1 MGRHVGPR
9 ITARR
14 LGDSDGGG
22 RCRRWARGATREP
35 EKRAHRSWCADR
47 SRRGSVSLLCSET
60 SRPISGSKTD
70 QTDLW
75 IKDQSDR
82 SLDRSAVRSLDR
94 TGPLPASPCKAV
106 ASSDRAA
113 PVSSHPVVSDKREQE
128 QCGIGAAAATG
139 RGRGVG
145 RVAAPL
151 VLFAAVRHPAAAVR
165 NAEAALSPIPFQ
177 SRAARPCKLERAD
190 RSPLNLSHLLTAVG
204 LISTRRVG
212 PVARGLRQRGGA
224 GGQRPAHR
232 SPFTSHKSRPSA
244 GRVRSSAARR
254 LTVNE

>member
-1 MGRHVGPR
+1 MGSACLPSRAGLFPAMGRHVGPR

-113 PVSSHPVVSDKREQE
+113 PVSSHPWS
-128 QCGIGAAAATG
+128 ATSASKSSTG
-139 RGRGVG
+139 SGPRPRRGVAG
-145 RVAAPL
+145 AWPPRW
-151 VLFAAVRHPAAAVR
+151 
-165 NAEAALSPIPFQ
+165 SY
-177 SRAARPCKLERAD
+177 SRL
-190 RSPLNLSHLLTAVG
+190 
-204 LISTRRVG
+204 
-212 PVARGLRQRGGA
+212 
-224 GGQRPAHR
+224 
-232 SPFTSHKSRPSA
+232 
-244 GRVRSSAARR
+244 
-254 LTVNE
+254 